1 MSEAGLPP
9 KSTDSIDVPHS
20 LREQLGQF
28 RKHVWV
34 TKIGE
39 SIAYAVVALM
49 LAYLTVYVVDR
60 FVDTPASARGL
71 LLTVAVI
78 SWLLIPWAVHRW
90 VWKNRRLEQ
99 LARLLRVRE
108 PGVGDQLLS
117 VIELAGD
124 TQEQQRSR
132 TLVAAAIG
140 QVAEAAKKRDLR
152 QSAPPNRVTLLLCVM
167 AVASVAV
174 AVLLLLFPDAASN
187 AWARLSAPWRATPRY
202 TFTMPQPLPAEI
214 IVPHG
219 ESTTF
224 DVSLRGESPW
234 NPTTATYTI
243 PGHGAKS
250 IEFASGA
257 YTLELPALTT
267 GKTMALSIGDF
278 KKSIALTPK
287 HRPQITDAVAVVQL
301 PEYLQQPE
309 PFERDVRSGVLAVV
323 DGSQASFQLTTS
335 NPLAK
340 AYTQQVTP
348 PSDSDVSSASGATS
362 ESDADKV
369 PAEIEQTELRT
380 KQFAVTTDA
389 APVAVGWTDVDGLDG
404 RGEFEVR
411 LESLPDEFPSVLAK
425 GLPKQAVVLDTEQLN
440 FEVYAADDFG
450 VRKIGMSWSSASE
463 EALESA
469 ALGELVLGSG
479 SPTQMNVQLP
489 AVFRASDLGIEAQP
503 IEVRFWVEDY
513 YPLRERTYSLPHLL
527 YVLTAE
533 QHAAWVSEDFRK
545 WQRAALEVRDQE
557 LQLFEENKRLRR
569 IASDPDRLAELQ
581 DDLRRQAALESA
593 NARRLSALT
602 TSGEQ
607 LLQAAAKN
615 PEFSADRLEQWAQ
628 MLQSLQAIGKNRMP
642 KVSDLLK
649 KSAAQ
654 AKNGKGKR
662 SSKNS
667 PSAGMIRDASGG
679 QGDSSEEDDEKK
691 PDDPGTPSLVD
702 QESSMQKIDE
712 PKSDEEQDGKK
723 KKSGGQARLTMPSTT
738 LSGPPPKPKENE
750 DDGDATE
757 DSSGAEEALAEAVE
771 EQEKLLEEFQKL
783 ADELEDVL
791 ANLEGSTLVKRLKA
805 ASRVQTQIARKL
817 VGRIGDIF
825 GASSIHGA
833 DTGLLEELSTH
844 EVDARQSLSFIMD
857 DLQAYYERRKQPHFL
872 AVLEDMKELDVLAAL
887 DDLSTDLPK
896 ERGLSIA
903 QIEYWADNL
912 DRWAE
917 DLVPPS
923 GGDSDGESSES
934 NSKSVPPTVI
944 LEMLRVLEEEVNLRE
959 ATRVTENAR
968 ESIPREEHEQKSREL
983 SDTQREL
990 QTRVSDVITKLNE
1003 LVEQDGEYGQEIA
1016 LFNQVVLV
1024 MEEAALML
1032 QAANTGSETIAA
1044 ETEIIE
1050 LLLKSSRINPK
1061 AGGGGSA
1068 ANPGQGGSGT
1078 TEESALALVGTGI
1091 NRNEQREARDIT
1103 QSTGETGRSLP
1114 EEYRGGLD
1122 AYFSRLEEAQK

>member
-28 RKHVWV
+28 RKHVWF

-39 SIAYAVVALM
+39 SVAYAVVALL
-49 LAYLTVYVVDR
+49 LAYLTVYAVDR
-60 FVDTPASARGL
+60 FVDTPASARGFL
-71 LLTVAVI
+71 LALAVI
-78 SWLLIPWAVHRW
+78 TWLLIPWAIHRW
-90 VWKNRRLEQ
+90 GWKNRRLEQ
-99 LARLLRVRE
+99 LARLLRLRE

-124 TQEQQRSR
+124 VQEQRRSR

-140 QVAEAAKKRDLR
+140 QVADTAKNRDLR
-152 QSAPPNRVTLLLCVM
+152 QSAPPNRITVLLCVM
-167 AVASVAV
+167 AFASVAV
-174 AVLLLLFPDAASN
+174 AVVLLLFPDAATN

-224 DVSLRGESPW
+224 EVTLRSESPW
-234 NPTTATYTI
+234 NPSNATYAI
-243 PGHGAKS
+243 PGHGAKTVA
-250 IEFASGA
+250 FADDA
-257 YTLELPALTT
+257 YILELPALTS

-278 KKSIALTPK
+278 KQSIALTPK

-301 PEYLQQPE
+301 PDYLQQPE
-309 PFERDVRSGVLAVV
+309 PFEQDIRSGVLAVV
-323 DGSQASFQLTTS
+323 EGSQASFQLSAS
-335 NPLAK
+335 NPLAS
-340 AYTQQVTP
+340 AYAKQVAPTSDQSGVTNDVDVDQNGLQTEP
-348 PSDSDVSSASGATS
+348 FLVSSDS
-362 ESDADKV
+362 
-369 PAEIEQTELRT
+369 PP
-380 KQFAVTTDA
+380 VT
-389 APVAVGWTDVDGLDG
+389 VGWTDVDGLDG
-404 RGEFEVR
+404 RSQFEVR

-425 GLPKQAVVLDTEQLN
+425 GLPKQSVVLDTEQLN

-450 VRKIGMSWSSASE
+450 VRKIGMSWSSVSE
-463 EALESA
+463 EALESS
-469 ALGELVLGSG
+469 ALGEIVLGAG
-479 SPTQMNVQLP
+479 NPTQMNVQLP
-489 AVFRASDLGIEAQP
+489 AVFRASDLGIEPQP

-513 YPLRERTYSLPHLL
+513 YPLRDRTYSLPHLL

-569 IASDPDRLAELQ
+569 IASDPERLDELQ
-581 DDLRRQAALESA
+581 DDLRRQAALESG

-607 LLQAAAKN
+607 LLQAAARN
-615 PEFSADRLEQWAQ
+615 PEFSADQLDQWAQ
-628 MLQSLQAIGKNRMP
+628 MLQSLRAIGNNRMP

-654 AKNGKGKR
+654 AKNGKKQ
-662 SSKNS
+662 SASESS
-667 PSAGMIRDASGG
+667 PSAGIMRDTSGG
-679 QGDSSEEDDEKK
+679 QGESSEQDEKEK
-691 PDDPGTPSLVD
+691 NDGPGTPSLVD
-702 QESSMQKIDE
+702 QESSMQKIDAE
-712 PKSDEEQDGKK
+712 ESDEEQDGKK
-723 KKSGGQARLTMPSTT
+723 EKSSGQARLTMPSTT
-738 LSGPPPKPKENE
+738 LSGPPQKPGETEDNE
-750 DDGDATE
+750 DEPDQPE
-757 DSSGAEEALAEAVE
+757 GAEEALEEAVE
-771 EQEKLLEEFQKL
+771 EQERLLEEFQKL

-825 GASSIHGA
+825 GASSIHEA
-833 DTGLLEELSTH
+833 DVELLQELATH
-844 EVDARQSLSFIMD
+844 EVDARQSLSFVMD

-872 AVLEDMKELDVLAAL
+872 SVLEDMKEVDVLAAL

-917 DLVPPS
+917 DLVPAS
-923 GGDSDGESSES
+923 GGDSEGESSQE

-968 ESIPREEHEQKSREL
+968 QSIPRDKHEQKSREL
-983 SDTQREL
+983 SATQREL
-990 QTRVSDVITKLNE
+990 QTRVQDVITKLHE
-1003 LVEQDGEYGQEIA
+1003 LVEQDGEYGQEIG
-1016 LFNQVVLV
+1016 LFNQVTMV

-1061 AGGGGSA
+1061 AGGSGSA

-1091 NRNEQREARDIT
+1091 NRNERREARDIT

-1122 AYFSRLEEAQK
+1122 AYFSRLEEAQR